1 MLEGFV
7 KLPVLTGSS
16 FLSITDNGLNFSGMT
31 VFHMQKAEYVNLFVN
46 ADKKQ
51 IAIKECKKNAEY
63 AVRFFRS
70 EKNLKIGVRFN
81 NREIQQMISKLMDWD
96 FQKYN
101 YKVEGFYSEDEQAM
115 IFDLT
120 QTKRSNKQ
128 VRAKYKKKNSVEDN

>member
-7 KLPVLTGSS
+7 KIPVLTGSS
-16 FLSITDNGLNFSGMT
+16 FVSITDNGLNFSGMT
-31 VFHMQKAEYVNLFVN
+31 VFHMQKAEYINLFVN
-46 ADKKQ
+46 ADTKQ

-63 AVRFFRS
+63 AIRFFRN

-81 NREIQQMISKLMDWD
+81 NREIQQMIAKMMDWD

-101 YKVEGFYSEDEQAM
+101 YKVDGFYNEDEHVM

-120 QTKRSNKQ
+120 KTKKSAKKIRTKHNKE
-128 VRAKYKKKNSVEDN
+128 NLTEDN

>member
-7 KLPVLTGSS
+7 KLPILTGSS
-16 FLSITDNGLNFSGMT
+16 FLSITDNGLNFSGT
-31 VFHMQKAEYVNLFVN
+31 AVFHMQKAEYVNLFVN

-63 AVRFFRS
+63 AIRFFRN

-81 NREIQQMISKLMDWD
+81 NREIQQMIAKMMDWD

-101 YKVEGFYSEDEQAM
+101 YRVDGVYNEDEHAM

-120 QTKRSNKQ
+120 QTKKSNKQ
-128 VRAKYKKKNSVEDN
+128 IRTKRKNNLVEDN